1 LLPLGAPSFISR
13 RLSFKGRAAIA
24 SIAVSFLVI
33 IIAISISD
41 GFRKEIS
48 DALSDLRGDLRLEH
62 MNSYEIPLPV
72 REDTALLGKILETRG
87 VESVRPAIWASA
99 IVKST
104 EDIHGVVFKGV
115 HTADSAGMG
124 VSIPRKLSSLLGF
137 GAGDKMLAYFIGES
151 VSVRNF
157 NVVSVYDP
165 MVTDDDKMVVL
176 CDIHTLRR
184 VLGWAGDE
192 ASALEITLENDYR
205 GEGASLKVY
214 DALSY
219 MLCEYSDSC
228 DDDFS
233 LDYGIIRTRSEY
245 PQLFD
250 WLNLIDFNVEF
261 ILILMILVAGFNMV
275 TGLLILLF
283 ENMSTIGLLKTMG
296 MQFKDIARTFLMA
309 SGSLVLRGMLIGNVL
324 GIGLCLVQQFTHI
337 LTLDPENYFL
347 SFVPV
352 AINPVWILCCDVI
365 AFVAI
370 MLILLVPCRF
380 ISKVDPSR
388 SVAVN

>member
-1 LLPLGAPSFISR
+1 LGAPSFISR

-72 REDTALLGKILETRG
+72 REDKVLLGKILETRG

-115 HTADSAGMG
+115 HTADSAGMD

-137 GAGDKMLAYFIGES
+137 GPGDKMLAYFIGES

>member
-1 LLPLGAPSFISR
+1 MLPLGAPSFISR